1 MEVVVTRPAG
11 PEAPGTHPARV
22 YSAGRSLTALV
33 TAVLLVGCTPSEAA
47 PAPLVENTTPHGVSS
62 ASGPY
67 SVADRGVRRQATP
80 APLPP
85 MTCAPGS
92 IVRAVDTGG
101 VKLVA
106 FGFDDGPWPVT
117 TASIMTEL
125 ERRGMR
131 ATFFMIGAHLTKYP
145 DIGRSVVLRGHEV
158 GNHTLSH
165 RYTTNAIMRE
175 IVPAAGLI
183 AATTG
188 AYPRLFRSPGLS
200 TSTTLQNALAYL
212 SLCNIFMS
220 ISTGDS
226 ASPRPSSAT
235 ICARFKSQLRPGAI
249 VLAHDGGGYHESTA
263 AAMPCMLDHATR
275 HGYRVVTISE
285 LLGQSVVSGFGR

>member
-1 MEVVVTRPAG
+1 
-11 PEAPGTHPARV
+11 
-22 YSAGRSLTALV
+22 
-33 TAVLLVGCTPSEAA
+33 
-47 PAPLVENTTPHGVSS
+47 
-62 ASGPY
+62 
-67 SVADRGVRRQATP
+67 
-80 APLPP
+80 

-92 IVRAVDTGG
+92 IVRTVDTGG

-117 TASIMTEL
+117 TESIMTEL

-131 ATFFMIGAHLTKYP
+131 ATFFMIGAHLDKYP
-145 DIGRSVVLRGHEV
+145 DIGRSVVARGHEA

-165 RYTTNAIMRE
+165 QYTTKAIMKE
-175 IVPAAGLI
+175 IVPAANLI
-183 AATTG
+183 ATITG

-200 TSTTLQNALAYL
+200 TSATLQNALAYL

-220 ISTGDS
+220 VSTGDA

-235 ICARFKSQLRPGAI
+235 ICSRFKSQLRPGAI
-249 VLAHDGGGYHESTA
+249 VLAHDGGGYHETTA
-263 AAMPCMLDHATR
+263 AAVPCMLDYATR
-275 HGYRVVTISE
+275 QGYRVVTISE